1 MPRVARTP
9 RNSVN
14 DRPAR
19 IKLFL
24 RRQKSL
30 LRPGAWMLA
39 GCLCLAIGLAA
50 VHSAEPGGALASA
63 KDEFLAVTGLIRLR
77 VTDIRIEGRA
87 NTPEPLLRASLG
99 VRIGDPILGF
109 SISQAERR
117 IDSLSWVQSATIER
131 RLPGTIVVRLQE
143 RRPFAIWQDNGKFVL
158 IDRNGQTVTNENV
171 ADFRY
176 LPLVVGPGAPE
187 GAAALI
193 DALNDHPYIKTH
205 VVAAVRVGERR
216 WNLQMK
222 GGQSVLLPEGHESAA
237 LDRLAQLEDAHKL
250 LERPLQRIDL
260 RLPNMLVLHRAPTAA
275 SGSDKNQPAARKQT

>member
-1 MPRVARTP
+1 MPRLVRTP

-30 LRPGAWMLA
+30 LRPGAWMLLA
-39 GCLCLAIGLAA
+39 CLCLALGLAA
-50 VHSAEPGGALASA
+50 VHSAAPGGALARA
-63 KDEFLAVTGLIRLR
+63 KQQALATLGLTRLR
-77 VTDIRIEGRA
+77 VSDIRIEGRA

-99 VRIGDPILGF
+99 IHVGEPILGF
-109 SISQAERR
+109 SVSQAEHR
-117 IDSLSWVQSATIER
+117 IESLSWVQSATIER

-143 RRPFAIWQDNGKFVL
+143 RRPFAIWQENGKFVL

-176 LPLVVGPGAPE
+176 LPLVVGPGAPD
-187 GAAALI
+187 GAASLI
-193 DALNDHPYIKTH
+193 DALNDHPYIKAH

-222 GGQSVLLPEGHESAA
+222 AGQSVLLPEGHEEAA
-237 LDRLAQLEDAHKL
+237 LGRLAQLEDVHKL

-260 RLPNMLVLHRAPTAA
+260 RLPNMLVLHPVPTAA
-275 SGSDKNQPAARKQT
+275 SGSSKNQPAPRKQT

>member
-1 MPRVARTP
+1 MPRIARTP

-30 LRPGAWMLA
+30 LRPGAWMLLA
-39 GCLCLAIGLAA
+39 CLCLALGLAA
-50 VHSAEPGGALASA
+50 IHSAEPGGALARA
-63 KDEFLAVTGLIRLR
+63 KEQALAMLGLTRLR
-77 VTDIRIEGRA
+77 VINIRIEGRA
-87 NTPEPLLRASLG
+87 NTPEPLLRTSLG
-99 VRIGDPILGF
+99 VRVGDPILGF
-109 SISQAERR
+109 SISQAEHR
-117 IDSLSWVQSATIER
+117 IESLSWVQSATIER
-131 RLPGTIVVRLQE
+131 RLPDTIVVRLQE
-143 RRPFAIWQDNGKFVL
+143 RRPFAVWQDNGKFVL

-187 GAAALI
+187 GAATLI
-193 DALNDHPYIKTH
+193 DALNDHPRVKAH

-222 GGQSVLLPEGHESAA
+222 AGENVLLPEGHETAA
-237 LDRLAQLEDAHKL
+237 LGRLAQLEDTHKL

-260 RLPNMLVLHRAPTAA
+260 RLPNMLVLHPAPTAA